1 MDSRDNRTVALIKSL
16 ETKNRFY
23 ALVTPESGIRN
34 AETVERIPEDL
45 LLGIAYPCLEDGLND
60 FAVIRTTF
68 ETLDYFP
75 EDDPVRD
82 EMMEIISDAR
92 GNLTRRLKELR
103 DRIRSNTAIFLG
115 TDYNEFKSYALD
127 MAIGRGYP
135 RRNLDSMMKLN
146 VFSMVAQEGG
156 SDGNADVYRYE
167 FAVPIDPNILKET
180 PARDFIV
187 LLFEDVLHSVLDDA
201 NYTGRFMFDKNVF
214 QKFIAV
220 MFVNY
225 ATTDP
230 MFYGINRQDYAVS
243 ADKDMDQ
250 TPLYVA
256 IRKEITE
263 IEERKLSE
271 GNSAPSMFTS
281 PFSPPVPSTSLYP
294 TAISAPSPDDGENSG
309 FMMFGDSIDLPAE
322 IKNEEALMGSIT
334 SLCSAAKLLL
344 RKNDPDTE
352 RFARLIL
359 TDAVRL
365 VDELKRLHILPP
377 QAINPGLSD

>member
-1 MDSRDNRTVALIKSL
+1 MEIRDNRTVALIKSL

-167 FAVPIDPNILKET
+167 FAVPVDPNVLKET

-250 TPLYVA
+250 TPLYIA

-281 PFSPPVPSTSLYP
+281 PFSPPVPPTSSHP

-309 FMMFGDSIDLPAE
+309 FMMFGDSIELPAE

>member
-281 PFSPPVPSTSLYP
+281 PFSPPVPPTSLYP

>member
-1 MDSRDNRTVALIKSL
+1 MEIRDNRTVALIKSL

-167 FAVPIDPNILKET
+167 FAVPVDPNVLKET

-230 MFYGINRQDYAVS
+230 MLYGINRQDYAVS

-250 TPLYVA
+250 TPLYIA

-281 PFSPPVPSTSLYP
+281 PFSPPVPPTSSHP

-309 FMMFGDSIDLPAE
+309 FMMFGDSIELPAE